1 MVLSGSKSG
10 KRDTPEEVALDTLT
24 VLMEDVPSADS
35 WHRISFRRTNSD
47 QATEN
52 LAAITKR
59 AKEVSAPWPLTFSY
73 ARALQEEALA
83 IWKGKE
89 ENIPAARAHSSRAS
103 PVSPAPPATQQPL
116 EPMWDVVRPT

>member
-1 MVLSGSKSG
+1 MVLSGSESG

-24 VLMEDVPSADS
+24 VLMENVPSQIAGIVFLS
-35 WHRISFRRTNSD
+35 GGQTPD

-89 ENIPAARAHSSRAS
+89 ENIPAARAAFLARLAR
-103 PVSPAPPATQQPL
+103 VSAAA
-116 EPMWDVVRPT
+116 RN